1 MSRATEYYIEVKRK
15 DKWELVQ
22 CFTEDYLFEGYKSS
36 KEPDLEVEGRKFQ
49 KIYGDYIQGFVR
61 DELNSD
67 SDAPFLERGFPSDM
81 SDALKQ
87 KLDGLQYAW
96 GRSWCL
102 LTEFHAYADKKIEEY
117 VTKLIDTK
125 RVLETKKLEK
135 KIDHLIELVSGK
147 EAPRFKDTDSDEY
160 YEEISWIKEELDNY
174 IGLYSFVEGINSI
187 ASFITDSWCSDED
200 LRLVFYTC

>member
-22 CFTEDYLFEGYKSS
+22 CFTEDYLFEGYKFS

-49 KIYGDYIQGFVR
+49 KISGDYIQGFVR
-61 DELNSD
+61 DELGSD
-67 SDAPFLERGFPSDM
+67 SDAPFIERGFPSDM

-87 KLDGLQYAW
+87 KLEGLQYAW

-102 LTEFHAYADKKIEEY
+102 LTEFRTYADKKIEEY

-147 EAPRFKDTDSDEY
+147 ETPRFNDNDSDEY